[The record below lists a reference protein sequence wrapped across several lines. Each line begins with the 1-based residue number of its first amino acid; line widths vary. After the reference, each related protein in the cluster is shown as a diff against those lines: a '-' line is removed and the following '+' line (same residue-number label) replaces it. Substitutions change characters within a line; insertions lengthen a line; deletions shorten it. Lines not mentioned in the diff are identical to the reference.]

1 MMTDWAGLP
10 ATYGDVLR
18 RAMDSLFRTFENFS
32 EGTFIVDADARV
44 VWINK
49 RYAARFGF
57 SDPQQAIGRDCE
69 AVIPNSLMRE
79 VVKTGKPILL
89 DILETDREPLV
100 VTRLP
105 LKDDAGE
112 TVGAVGFALF
122 DELKA
127 LTPLFSHY
135 SRVQEELIATRQ
147 SLAQARRAKY
157 TFGSFVGTSA
167 ASLEVKRQA
176 RRAAQLESPVLLLGE
191 TGTGKELLAHAIHGG
206 SARANQPLVTVNV
219 AAIPDTLL
227 EVEFFGAAP
236 GAYTG
241 ADRKGR
247 VGKFELAN
255 GGTLFLDEIGDMP
268 LPLQGKLLRVLQ
280 DKEFEPLGSNRI
292 VRADVRIIAATSA
305 DLPALVA
312 TGRFRADLF
321 YRLNVLT
328 IHAPAL
334 RERASDI
341 EALAYAMLEDL
352 STQARG
358 ARHFELQDDALRLLC
373 SYEWPGNVR
382 ELRNTLERA
391 VMLADS
397 ERIDARALAPFIG
410 PAQGGYRPH
419 GSMASEVRTSE
430 AASRATPG
438 ATSGATSG
446 APEAMPWSD
455 AMAAFE
461 KRYLGDALRAN
472 GGRVIETA
480 AQIGMGRATLYKKIA
495 AYGIEV

>member
-1 MMTDWAGLP
+1 MMNDWAGLP
-10 ATYGDVLR
+10 ENYSDVLR

-57 SDPQQAIGRDCE
+57 SDPEQAIGRDCE
-69 AVIPNSLMRE
+69 AVIPNSLMRD
-79 VVKTGKPILL
+79 VVATGKPILL

-105 LKDDAGE
+105 LKDDAGA

-135 SRVQEELIATRQ
+135 SRVQQELIATRQ

-157 TFGSFVGTSA
+157 TFASFVGTSA

-176 RRAAQLESPVLLLGE
+176 RRAAQVESPVLLLGE
-191 TGTGKELLAHAIHGG
+191 TGTGKELLAHAIHGA
-206 SARANQPLVTVNV
+206 SARANKPLVTVNV

-227 EVEFFGAAP
+227 EVEFFGAAA

-241 ADRKGR
+241 ADRRGR
-247 VGKFELAN
+247 VGKFELAD

-305 DLPALVA
+305 ELPALVA
-312 TGRFRADLF
+312 AGRFRADLF

-328 IHAPAL
+328 IHAPPL

-341 EALAYAMLEDL
+341 EALAYAILEDL
-352 STQARG
+352 SLNVPG
-358 ARHFELQDDALRLLC
+358 AHFELQNDALRLL
-373 SYEWPGNVR
+373 SAYAWPGNVR
-382 ELRNTLERA
+382 ELHNTLERA
-391 VMLADS
+391 VMLSDS
-397 ERIDARALAPFIG
+397 ERIDARALAPFLG
-410 PAQGGYRPH
+410 STRVPAAAREAGIDVTGAA
-419 GSMASEVRTSE
+419 GSAST
-430 AASRATPG
+430 AATDAAHASWT
-438 ATSGATSG
+438 
-446 APEAMPWSD
+446 D

-461 KRYLGDALRAN
+461 RRFLSDALRAS
-472 GGRVIETA
+472 GGRVTETA
-480 AQIGMGRATLYKKIA
+480 TRIGMGRATLYKKIA